1 MIAMSL
7 SEKLALNKLMTDF
20 VFNKSEEVIA
30 RFEENN
36 YVTIHRD
43 QGQIDYYKLIDGF
56 HFSIF
61 VLHATFHR

>member
-1 MIAMSL
+1 MPLNMIINSFIALKSPKIIAMSL

-43 QGQIDYYKLIDGF
+43 QG
-56 HFSIF
+56 
-61 VLHATFHR
+61 